1 MVVSIGIECNKEDW
15 RACLLENG
23 RTLELRPLHD
33 PGSALE
39 YINQRCILYPEP
51 IIAVSVS
58 CPDHQT
64 HDFLQ
69 TLEAVHFNTYKIPP
83 INQLASVPRYR
94 KQYRLDMG
102 SSSTLCAVAA
112 LAFRMRKLEATWQEM
127 RFLYLEAGYLS
138 RSIVVVEDGRIVNG
152 IGDTPAGYDACQRGE
167 SSLCDRQDQ
176 SADETTAEQAYWE
189 ELTEDLAGLLAIH
202 HLEDIVVA
210 GRRKDDV
217 VERLEDRYQ
226 FYLFPHAEYEQQEFD
241 ATIGAAIIAEGLYHP
256 GRAAEVVERLQ
267 IPAIKPGGNIGNTR

>member
-1 MVVSIGIECNKEDW
+1 MVVSIGIDCNKEDW

-33 PGSALE
+33 VHSALE

-51 IIAVSVS
+51 IIAVSAS
-58 CPDHQT
+58 CAGHQT

-83 INQLASVPRYR
+83 INQVASVPRYR
-94 KQYRLDMG
+94 TQHGLDMG
-102 SSSTLCAVAA
+102 SSSMLCAVAT
-112 LAFRMRKLEATWQEM
+112 LAFRMRKQEAAWQEM

-152 IGDTPAGYDACQRGE
+152 IGETPAGYYACQHDENG
-167 SSLCDRQDQ
+167 LCEREDR
-176 SADETTAEQAYWE
+176 SADETMAEQAYWE
-189 ELTEDLAGLLAIH
+189 RLTEDLAGLLAIH
-202 HLEDIVVA
+202 HLEDIVVT
-210 GRRKDDV
+210 GQRKDDV

-241 ATIGAAIIAEGLYHP
+241 AAIGAAIIAEGLYHP

-267 IPAIKPGGNIGNTR
+267 IPALKPGGNKR